1 MIGLY
6 TECLLKLLT
15 TPNMGVLEM
24 LNRVGNNV
32 SELAKRQG
40 KTQQPV
46 CVSLCSNHPRSITV
60 CDSDECVISLFLKPL

>member
-40 KTQQPV
+40 LTQQPV
-46 CVSLCSNHPRSITV
+46 CVSLCSKSRIILALLQS
-60 CDSDECVISLFLKPL
+60 VIPTNV

>member
-1 MIGLY
+1 MTGLY

-32 SELAKRQG
+32 SELAESRG
-40 KTQQPV
+40 LTQQPV
-46 CVSLCSNHPRSITV
+46 CVSIFKKSRESA
-60 CDSDECVISLFLKPL
+60 SLYYSM